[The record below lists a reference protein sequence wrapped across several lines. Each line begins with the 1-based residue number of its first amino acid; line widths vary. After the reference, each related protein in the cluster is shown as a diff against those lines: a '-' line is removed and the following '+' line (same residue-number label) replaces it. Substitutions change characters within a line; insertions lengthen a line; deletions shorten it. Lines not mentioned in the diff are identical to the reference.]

1 MPWVTEYHP
10 TTEELNACVQ
20 CGLCLPVCP
29 TFRLTGRE
37 TASPRG
43 RLQAMSAVHG
53 GIIEVDQSFAGIL
66 DFCLGCRA

>member
-1 MPWVTEYHP
+1 MGWVTAEHP

-37 TASPRG
+37 TAAPRG
-43 RLQAMSAVHG
+43 RGGANHG
-53 GIIEVDQSFAGIL
+53 
-66 DFCLGCRA
+66 RTN

>member
-1 MPWVTEYHP
+1 MTWVTVDRP
-10 TTEELNACVQ
+10 TSEELDACVQ

-43 RLQAMSAVHG
+43 RLQAMSAVDS
-53 GIIEVDQSFAGIL
+53 GIFAVDDTFAGII
-66 DFCLGCRA
+66 DFC